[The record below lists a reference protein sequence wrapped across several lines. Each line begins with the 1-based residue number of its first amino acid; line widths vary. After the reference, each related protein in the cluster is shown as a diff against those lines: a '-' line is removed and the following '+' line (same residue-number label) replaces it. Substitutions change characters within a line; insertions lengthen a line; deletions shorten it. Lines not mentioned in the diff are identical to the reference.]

1 MKSTGLNP
9 NTIQPQQHPQPDAA
23 PPAGAQ
29 TAAPPLHL
37 QPAPTVPHGPVAPL
51 TARKLTHLG
60 DGPLSVLL
68 PYLTL
73 QDRCSLMLTAK
84 ALAKLPGPQQT
95 ELMTSLAARPGLV
108 AAQKA
113 LIEELDWEERRY
125 ADDLE
130 LVGSDN
136 SYANDGW
143 FAVQN
148 KLADARALLSA
159 THSGTRNLLIQSRA
173 QAGHG
178 SESHGTRTDALQ
190 TAVASANIE
199 QLRAGLREI
208 LHASTSLLPEDER
221 WPNAQEWRAI
231 SQSTPNFGEGL
242 PSLQEQ
248 QQLEAVIVMFD
259 EIATAAQGS
268 RVPER
273 LDDFVKE
280 ALRSKP
286 VLAAAVLVGVHASA
300 PSDDRK
306 SIVWNL
312 TSARTRD
319 LRSRLS
325 AIAKDATD
333 PQSQQWMQG
342 LIERLNAFEAS
353 IPADAPT
360 ALRPRSV
367 RFAPPPHH
375 D

>member
-1 MKSTGLNP
+1 
-9 NTIQPQQHPQPDAA
+9 
-23 PPAGAQ
+23 
-29 TAAPPLHL
+29 
-37 QPAPTVPHGPVAPL
+37 V
-51 TARKLTHLG
+51 
-60 DGPLSVLL
+60 
-68 PYLTL
+68 
-73 QDRCSLMLTAK
+73 
-84 ALAKLPGPQQT
+84 
-95 ELMTSLAARPGLV
+95 E
-108 AAQKA
+108 
-113 LIEELDWEERRY
+113 
-125 ADDLE
+125 
-130 LVGSDN
+130 
-136 SYANDGW
+136 
-143 FAVQN
+143 
-148 KLADARALLSA
+148 
-159 THSGTRNLLIQSRA
+159 
-173 QAGHG
+173 
-178 SESHGTRTDALQ
+178 
-190 TAVASANIE
+190 
-199 QLRAGLREI
+199 
-208 LHASTSLLPEDER
+208 
-221 WPNAQEWRAI
+221 AI

-273 LDDFVKE
+273 LADFVKE

-360 ALRPRSV
+360 ALRPRGV
-367 RFAPPPHH
+367 GFAPPPHH